1 MAEKK
6 KGFDLAAA
14 LGPVPNLGTDTD
26 DREQLKYIP
35 LGLLHPDPD
44 NFYRLDGLEELA
56 GNIELIGLQQPLRVR
71 PDPEHEGEYIVV
83 SGHRRRAAIE
93 LLVSEGKEAF
103 GQVPCLI
110 DGHQESE
117 AMRKLRLIFANS
129 STRKLTSAE
138 LSQQAV
144 DVEKLLYQLQA
155 EGTEFPG
162 RMRDHVAE
170 VCQTT
175 KSKLARLKVIR
186 DSLIPKWAE
195 EWETGVLNESAAYEL
210 SRIKP
215 EDQEQ
220 WYLGWLQ
227 SGKADRYLVGWHIE
241 NYREHLETM
250 DEKGCFHGS
259 GKCVRQNIRRR
270 ERARDGRCA
279 VCCYQCGKQE
289 TCADA
294 CTLAKNAAK
303 ERADR
308 KSEYDAEM
316 AKKKAEREAQ
326 QAENKKFALSG
337 WMRLGRAMQAAGL
350 DGEGGKYLHN
360 SLDWGSVEDI
370 AEFDSL
376 LAGTTPKNTFWGD
389 EHPLENVPVEDIIR
403 MANDFKV
410 SVDYLMGRTDNPT
423 MLSAEPVTVTGP
435 ATDKPQW
442 IPGDQRPQQDG
453 YYLIKIQLEN
463 ENTLILTGYYNKYEA
478 KWEHPSDG
486 EQIPYPVIGWYPI
499 PQDEEG

>member
-1 MAEKK
+1 MAEMQ
-6 KGFDLAAA
+6 KGFDLAAV
-14 LGPVPNLGTDTD
+14 LGAAPKLGTDTD
-26 DREQLKYIP
+26 GREQLKYIP
-35 LGLLHPDPD
+35 LGLIHPDPD
-44 NFYRLDGLEELA
+44 NFYGLEGLEELA

-71 PDPEHEGEYIVV
+71 PDPDHEGEYIIV

-93 LLVSEGKEAF
+93 LLVNEGKEAF

-110 DGHQESE
+110 DGHQESD

-195 EWETGVLNESAAYEL
+195 EWEAGVLNESAAYEL
-210 SRIKP
+210 SKIEP
-215 EDQEQ
+215 ADQEQ

-241 NYREHLETM
+241 TYREYLETM
-250 DEKGCFHGS
+250 DEKGCLYDS
-259 GKCVRQNIRRR
+259 GKCVRQDIRRR

-279 VCCYQCGKQE
+279 TCCNQCAKRA
-289 TCADA
+289 TCTDA
-294 CTLAKNAAK
+294 CPLAAKNGKEMAAQKAAYAANLAKMR
-303 ERADR
+303 E
-308 KSEYDAEM
+308 
-316 AKKKAEREAQ
+316 EREAAQ
-326 QAENKKFALSG
+326 KEKEKFALAG
-337 WMRLGRAMQAAGL
+337 WKRLGDAIQAAGL
-350 DGEGGKYLHN
+350 VGEGGKYLHEA
-360 SLDWGSVEDI
+360 LDWGDEDDI

-376 LAGTTPKNTFWGD
+376 LAGTLTKNSFYGD
-389 EHPLENVPVEDIIR
+389 DHPLENVPVDDIVR
-403 MANDFKV
+403 MADDLKV
-410 SVDYLMGRTDNPT
+410 SVDYLMGRTDNPAMPT
-423 MLSAEPVTVTGP
+423 VAQAATPDEPV
-435 ATDKPQW
+435 W
-442 IPGDQRPQQDG
+442 
-453 YYLIKIQLEN
+453 
-463 ENTLILTGYYNKYEA
+463 LTGSPKRDGKHYCRIQMENSKTLSLALCWDRYNSR
-478 KWEHPSDG
+478 WVHPSDG
-486 EQIPYPVIGWYPI
+486 DPVPYPVIGWWPL
-499 PQDEEG
+499 PGEDDEDE